1 MKNRIKTINETEEIT
16 LNAYVA
22 QAGICSRRKAVE
34 VIKTGSIEVNS
45 QIITESG
52 YRINQ
57 EDLVTYKGRPLEI
70 QKKVYILLNKPKGYI
85 STVADEKE
93 RKTVVD
99 LVSSLSS
106 ERLYPVGRLD
116 RATTGLLIL
125 TNDGQFAQKLAH
137 PKFNVP
143 KIYRVSLERPIS
155 NYQLVTI
162 RNGLQLEDGFIKPNS
177 IEYASQ
183 DGKQLEIQ
191 ISSGKNR
198 IIRRIF
204 EHIDYKITKL
214 DRTKY
219 AFLTKKQLPQGHAR
233 LLDQSEVRELIN
245 LKYKKQS

>member
-1 MKNRIKTINETEEIT
+1 MKNRTRTINESEAIT
-16 LNAYVA
+16 LNAYLA

-34 VIKTGSIEVNS
+34 IIKTGSIQVNN
-45 QIITESG
+45 QIIMDSS
-52 YRINQ
+52 YRVGK
-57 EDLVTYKGRPLEI
+57 EDLITYKGRPLEL

-85 STVADEKE
+85 STVADEKN
-93 RKTVVD
+93 RKTVIEI
-99 LVSSLSS
+99 VSKLSS
-106 ERLYPVGRLD
+106 ERLYPIGRLD
-116 RATTGLLIL
+116 RATTGLLLL

-143 KIYRVSLERPIS
+143 KIYRVTLARPIS
-155 NYQLVTI
+155 NYQLVAL
-162 RNGLQLEDGFIKPNS
+162 RNGIQLEDGFIKPNS

-191 ISSGKNR
+191 ISSGRNR

-204 EHIDYKITKL
+204 ESIDYKVTKL

-233 LLDQSEVRELIN
+233 FLDQSEVKELVKLN
-245 LKYKKQS
+245 YKKQN